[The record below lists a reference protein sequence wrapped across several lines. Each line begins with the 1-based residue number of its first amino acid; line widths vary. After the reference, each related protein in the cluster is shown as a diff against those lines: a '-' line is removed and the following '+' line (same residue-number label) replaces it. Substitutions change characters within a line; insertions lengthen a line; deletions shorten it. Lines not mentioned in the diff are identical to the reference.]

1 MVFLPPMASPSPISD
16 PPFKLN
22 PLTQGVK
29 LALEKPRKAM
39 ILEFFSEL
47 TDPRLDRRK
56 RHVLEDIV
64 VLAICGI
71 LGGADDWVGIEA
83 FGKEKYQ
90 WFKRFLSLPNGI
102 PSHDTFGRVFSLL
115 SPDEFQ
121 ACFTRWIHASPSKL
135 KVRSFPL
142 MVKPCG
148 VLMIVVTGNR
158 RFIW

>member
-1 MVFLPPMASPSPISD
+1 MLFTNKS
-16 PPFKLN
+16 
-22 PLTQGVK
+22 
-29 LALEKPRKAM
+29 
-39 ILEFFSEL
+39 
-47 TDPRLDRRK
+47 
-56 RHVLEDIV
+56 IV

-121 ACFTRWIHASPSKL
+121 ACFTRWISAVAIKTQGQVIPIDDKTLRRSHDRGHGQSAIHRVSAWASENRLVLGQL
-135 KVRSFPL
+135 KTEAKSNEITAIPELLQVLDISGCI
-142 MVKPCG
+142 MVLRGFLWSQPG
-148 VLMIVVTGNR
+148 
-158 RFIW
+158 